1 MSTKA
6 AVTPQVGQ
14 VLAEPAFRPLPRQN
28 LRGFERM
35 AVPLGEAVNT
45 HGVLKRFASAY
56 AYHVP
61 RHFVSWV
68 TRRRWQLSGLEH
80 IEALKP
86 PRGVILV
93 SNHRSFFDMYVSA
106 AALYA
111 HASFLGRIYFPVRT
125 SFFYDRWLGSVI
137 NFLMS
142 GYAMWPPV
150 FRDDRKHA
158 MNALG
163 LEQMAYALSL
173 PGAVLGIHP
182 EGTRSH
188 DPDPYQLGRARP
200 GVGKLV
206 QLCHAE
212 TLVLPY
218 FILGLGNDF
227 MGEVRQRLSRRSP
240 GPDIRIRYGAPL
252 RCGDLAHIAGG
263 PQAIA
268 DTVLGLVAELA
279 AEDQARS

>member
-1 MSTKA
+1 MRTDA
-6 AVTPQVGQ
+6 AVQPQVGRA
-14 VLAEPAFRPLPRQN
+14 LAEPAFRPLPRKD
-28 LRGFERM
+28 LRGLERV
-35 AVPLGEAVNT
+35 AVPLGESINT
-45 HGVLKRFASAY
+45 NRVWKRIASAY

-68 TRRRWQLSGLEH
+68 TRRRWKLHGLEH
-80 IEALKP
+80 IQTLQP

-137 NFLMS
+137 NYAMS

-150 FRDDRKHA
+150 FRDDRKHVL
-158 MNALG
+158 NALG

-188 DPDPYQLGRARP
+188 EPDPYSLARARP

-206 QLCHAE
+206 QLCHAD

-218 FILGLGNDF
+218 FIVGLGNDF
-227 MGEVRQRLSRRSP
+227 MAEVRGRKH
-240 GPDIRIRYGAPL
+240 GPEIRIRYGAPL
-252 RCGDLAHIAGG
+252 RCGELAREEGG

-268 DTVLGLVAELA
+268 DTVLAMVNVLA
-279 AEDQARS
+279 QDDQREHV